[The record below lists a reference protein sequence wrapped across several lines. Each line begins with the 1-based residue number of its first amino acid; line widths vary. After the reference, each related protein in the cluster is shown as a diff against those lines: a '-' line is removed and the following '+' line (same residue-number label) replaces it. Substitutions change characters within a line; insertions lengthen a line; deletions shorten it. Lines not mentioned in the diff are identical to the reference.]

1 MIDKIGER
9 CTGCYACASACPKQ
23 CIQMVEDKAG
33 FWYPRIDPAACVHCE
48 RCEKACPVLSPLEN
62 RRTQED
68 VAAYALI
75 HRDEEVRRRSSSG
88 GAFSALASAVLNQG
102 GVVFGAAFDENF
114 NVRHIA
120 VTEEKELGRLR
131 GSKYVQSRIGDCY
144 SQAKQYLDAGRLV
157 YFSGT
162 ACQTSGLSGFLGKDY
177 PNLLTQDLI
186 CHGVPSPMVWRKY
199 VQLRERLARAKTESV
214 FFRDKAHGWKN
225 WHLRMSFADGSS
237 YELSQFKH
245 PYIIAYL
252 RGICSRL
259 CCYDCAFKD
268 RYRLADFTL
277 ADLWGVDG
285 LIPEINDDKG
295 VSLLLVNS
303 GKAAAFL
310 EKISASVRLYPL
322 DFDAAVKENG
332 ALVESETRNPQR
344 EAFLREMRR
353 RPFDVVAGKYQGEYT
368 LERRLR
374 WFARRALGNK
384 RYEKIFHN

>member
-33 FWYPRIDPAACVHCE
+33 FWYPQIDPAACVHCE
-48 RCEKACPVLSPLEN
+48 RCEQACPVLSPLEN
-62 RRTQED
+62 RRTKED

-75 HRDEEVRRRSSSG
+75 HRDEEVRRKSSSG
-88 GAFSALASAVLNQG
+88 GAFSALASAVLRQG

-114 NVRHIA
+114 DVRHIA

-144 SQAKQYLDAGRLV
+144 AQAKQYLDAGRLV

-162 ACQTSGLSGFLGKDY
+162 ACQTSGLLGFLGRDY

-199 VQLRERLARAKTESV
+199 IRLRERLARAKTENV
-214 FFRDKAHGWKN
+214 FFRDKTHGWKN
-225 WHLRMSFADGSS
+225 WHLKMRFADGSS

-259 CCYDCAFKD
+259 CCYDCPFKD
-268 RYRLADFTL
+268 RYRPADFTL
-277 ADLWGVDG
+277 ADFWGVDD
-285 LIPEINDDKG
+285 LLPAINDDRG

-303 GKAAAFL
+303 KKAVAFL
-310 EKISASVRLYPL
+310 EEQELPVRLYPV

-332 ALVESETRNPQR
+332 ALVESEVLNPNR
-344 EAFLREMRR
+344 DAFLKEMRR

-374 WFARRALGNK
+374 WFARRTLGNK
-384 RYEKIFHN
+384 RYEKFFHN